1 MIPKPIDEFKS
12 EQLLSKYLAVV
23 KSYSYTPL
31 QFKNAEYIWDKPIFV
46 KIISDKAVHKV
57 KSGALFQST
66 PKVFA
71 KQKFEILKRAK
82 ALKAKRIVVQEKI
95 YGKEF
100 IIGIKDDD
108 KFGKLLMIGIGGRLA
123 EQLKDVSFRLLP
135 ITKKDFDSMLQD
147 LNNQAML
154 SNLNKGKLWLFVK
167 DLVKFVHSK
176 NGKDFVFIDLNPV
189 IIDSDT
195 KKPIIVDARLYI
207 SVLR

>member
-1 MIPKPIDEFKS
+1 MVLKAMDEFKS
-12 EQLLSKYLAVV
+12 ESLLAKYLPVV

-31 QFKNAEYIWDKPIFV
+31 QFKNLEYIWDKPIFI

-66 PKVFA
+66 QKVFE
-71 KQKFEILKRAK
+71 KQKLEVLKRAK
-82 ALKAKRIVVQEKI
+82 VLKAKRIVVQEKV

-100 IIGIKDDD
+100 IIGIKDDE

-123 EQLKDVSFRLLP
+123 EQLKDVSFRVLP

-154 SNLNKGKLWLFVK
+154 SNLNRAKLWLFIR

-176 NGKDFVFIDLNPV
+176 QGKDFVFIDLNPV

-207 SVLR
+207 K